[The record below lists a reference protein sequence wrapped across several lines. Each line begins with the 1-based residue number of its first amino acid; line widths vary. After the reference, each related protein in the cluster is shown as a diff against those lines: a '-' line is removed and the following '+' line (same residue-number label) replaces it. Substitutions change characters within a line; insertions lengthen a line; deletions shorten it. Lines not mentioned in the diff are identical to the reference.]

1 MFIGRTRTSLYNEDE
16 LLPFYFY
23 VALFHFN
30 ASFVSA
36 FMRKKKKGFI
46 NRAWFKYL
54 LLVSS
59 ERKNL
64 AHYVTHYT
72 ILLSFIFA
80 SGKKRKNES
89 RLDERNL

>member
-1 MFIGRTRTSLYNEDE
+1 MFIGRTGTSLYNEDE

-36 FMRKKKKGFI
+36 FMREKKQRFI
-46 NRAWFKYL
+46 NRARIKYL
-54 LLVSS
+54 LLVRS

-64 AHYVTHYT
+64 AHYVTHYA
-72 ILLSFIFA
+72 IHLSFIFA
-80 SGKKRKNES
+80 SGKKRKMNPG
-89 RLDERNL
+89 

>member
-23 VALFHFN
+23 VASFHFN

-36 FMRKKKKGFI
+36 FMRKKEAA
-46 NRAWFKYL
+46 RFKYL

-59 ERKNL
+59 EIKNHAQYL
-64 AHYVTHYT
+64 SHNT

-80 SGKKRKNES
+80 SAKKRKMNPG
-89 RLDERNL
+89 

>member
-16 LLPFYFY
+16 LLPFYFC
-23 VALFHFN
+23 VASFHFN

-36 FMRKKKKGFI
+36 FMRKKRKQRFI
-46 NRAWFKYL
+46 SRARFKYL

-59 ERKNL
+59 ERTNR
-64 AHYVTHYT
+64 AHYVTHNK

-80 SGKKRKNES
+80 GGKKRKMNPG
-89 RLDERNL
+89 

>member
-16 LLPFYFY
+16 LLPFYFS

-36 FMRKKKKGFI
+36 FMRKKKQRFI
-46 NRAWFKYL
+46 NRARFKYL
-54 LLVSS
+54 LLVRSS
-59 ERKNL
+59 ERKSR

-80 SGKKRKNES
+80 GGKKRKMNPG
-89 RLDERNL
+89 